1 MTTFDHLKLVRRD
14 LREVT
19 RYRRYL
25 SGMAGAGCLAECM
38 VEHEADDSCCRR
50 EPWNVTLD
58 ALLAAFKIP
67 GLALLGRGEGTQ
79 P

>member
-25 SGMAGAGCLAECM
+25 SGMSGAGRLVEFM
-38 VEHEADDSCCRR
+38 VEHEADDRCCRR
-50 EPWNVTLD
+50 EPWNVTQE
-58 ALLAAFKIP
+58 ALLAAFQIP
-67 GLALLGRGEGTQ
+67 GVALLGLGQRD
-79 P
+79 